1 MSKIAMFGGS
11 FNPVHIG
18 HVGLVQRMIGE
29 YGLEK
34 VYVVPTY
41 NTPLKDNT
49 PMLAPEHRLNMC
61 QLAFSGIN
69 EVVVSDIEIERKGK
83 SFTIDTLK
91 ELKRLHPEDELCL
104 IIGADS
110 FLQLRLWHDVSS
122 IFEIATILTV
132 TRGVVFPKELQ
143 IRKEQY
149 ETQYNAKV
157 YISCEPICKAS
168 STEVRNAIKDNK
180 PFTHLLSDKVSDYIH
195 SKGLYGY
202 EKQH

>member
-18 HVGLVQRMIGE
+18 HVGIVQRMIGE
-29 YGLEK
+29 YNLEK

-61 QLAFSGIN
+61 QLAFSDLKN
-69 EVVVSDIEIERKGK
+69 VTVSDIEIKRQGK
-83 SFTIDTLK
+83 SFTVDTLRA
-91 ELKRLHPEDELCL
+91 LKRLHPTDEICL

-110 FLQLRLWHDVSS
+110 FLQLRLWYDVAS

-132 TRGVVFPKELQ
+132 TRGVLFPKELH

-149 ETQYNAKV
+149 ESQYNAKV
-157 YISCEPICKAS
+157 FISHEPICKAS
-168 STEVRNAIKDNK
+168 STEVRDAIKENK
-180 PFTHLLSDKVSDYIH
+180 PFTHLLSEKVSDYIQ

-202 EKQH
+202 EKQY

>member
-18 HVGLVQRMIGE
+18 HVGIVQRMIGE
-29 YGLEK
+29 HNLDK

-49 PMLAPEHRLNMC
+49 PMLTPEHRLNMC
-61 QLAFSGIN
+61 QLAFADLDN
-69 EVVVSDIEIERKGK
+69 VVISDIEISRKGK
-83 SFTIDTLK
+83 SFTVDTLK
-91 ELKRLHPEDELCL
+91 ELKRLHPDDEICL

-110 FLQLRLWHDVSS
+110 FLQLRLWHDVAE

-132 TRGVVFPKELQ
+132 TRDVILPKELN

-149 ETQYNAKV
+149 EEEYGARV
-157 YISCEPICKAS
+157 FISCEPICKAS
-168 STEVRNAIKDNK
+168 STEIRNAIKENK
-180 PFTHLLSDKVSDYIH
+180 PFTHLLSDKVSDYIS

-202 EKQH
+202 DKQY